1 MRPKPRKPGQSIKDY
16 RAMVKRMEERFSGRG
31 STIEERLSG
40 RGSTPMPKHS
50 QSDPKYNPLAGK
62 KVTPEL
68 KAQID
73 KQIKLRKKYEEYA
86 KKFKKFPPL
95 LENSTLTPKYTANAE
110 KRILA
115 LVEEY
120 KKKPKKFA
128 TPLQNI
134 TPKQKA
140 EILKQRK
147 IRNKEYLALTPAER
161 KGKLK
166 EAQEA
171 RRRFEKQ
178 NRPPHA
184 YVFPRSNPQSFKP
197 VIPIPPRSNPKPSIA
212 RPPKKASTLPTSSF
226 GSVARGPKKYNQAA
240 YLSGLNTPSNTKKQ
254 SIYKPYAKGG
264 GIRKPKYKD

>member
-31 STIEERLSG
+31 STREERLSG
-40 RGSTPMPKHS
+40 RKS
-50 QSDPKYNPLAGK
+50 KYP
-62 KVTPEL
+62 
-68 KAQID
+68 D
-73 KQIKLRKKYEEYA
+73 
-86 KKFKKFPPL
+86 
-95 LENSTLTPKYTANAE
+95 AE

-120 KKKPKKFA
+120 KRKPKKFA
-128 TPLQNI
+128 TPLQDI
-134 TPKQKA
+134 TLKQKA

-147 IRNKEYLALTPAER
+147 IMNKEYLALTPAER
-161 KGKLK
+161 KRKQK

-171 RRRFEKQ
+171 RRRFERQ

-184 YVFPRSNPQSFKP
+184 SVF
-197 VIPIPPRSNPKPSIA
+197 PRSNPKPSIT

>member
-1 MRPKPRKPGQSIKDY
+1 MRPRLRKPGESIKDY

-31 STIEERLSG
+31 STNEERLSG
-40 RGSTPMPKHS
+40 RKS
-50 QSDPKYNPLAGK
+50 KYP
-62 KVTPEL
+62 
-68 KAQID
+68 D
-73 KQIKLRKKYEEYA
+73 
-86 KKFKKFPPL
+86 
-95 LENSTLTPKYTANAE
+95 AE

-120 KKKPKKFA
+120 KKRPKKFA

-147 IRNKEYLALTPAER
+147 IRHKEYLVLTPAER
-161 KGKLK
+161 KRKQK

-184 YVFPRSNPQSFKP
+184 SIFPKGIQKQNTIEEENRRRKKGAVEHSTPFRDLKP
-197 VIPIPPRSNPKPSIA
+197 TQTKPSIT
-212 RPPKKASTLPTSSF
+212 RPPKKASTLPTSLF

>member
-31 STIEERLSG
+31 STREERLSG
-40 RGSTPMPKHS
+40 RKS
-50 QSDPKYNPLAGK
+50 KYP
-62 KVTPEL
+62 
-68 KAQID
+68 D
-73 KQIKLRKKYEEYA
+73 
-86 KKFKKFPPL
+86 
-95 LENSTLTPKYTANAE
+95 AE

-120 KKKPKKFA
+120 KRKPKKFA
-128 TPLQNI
+128 TPLQDI
-134 TPKQKA
+134 TLKQKA

-147 IRNKEYLALTPAER
+147 IMNKEYLALTPAER
-161 KGKLK
+161 KRKQK

-184 YVFPRSNPQSFKP
+184 SVFPRSNPKP
-197 VIPIPPRSNPKPSIA
+197 IIQKQNTIEEENRIRKKNRVEHSTPLKDLKPTQTKPYIA
-212 RPPKKASTLPTSSF
+212 RPPKKSSTSSLGKLFSKAKPASTRTPTSLF